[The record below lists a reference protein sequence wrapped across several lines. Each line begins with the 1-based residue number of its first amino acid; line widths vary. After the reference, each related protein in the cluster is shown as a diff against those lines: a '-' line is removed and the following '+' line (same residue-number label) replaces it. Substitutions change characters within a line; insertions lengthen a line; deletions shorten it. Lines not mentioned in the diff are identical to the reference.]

1 MAVTKNLTRAIPYED
16 ANDKVVTWDLYYTY
30 ENDSEDDETYYKAV
44 FNKNINKAYTDKN
57 GDAQTNFTLQVK
69 GSFSKANLVALCPV
83 SAWDADFARQVDL
96 AITNPVVYPVADQSF
111 TIPS

>member
-30 ENDSEDDETYYKAV
+30 ENDSVGDATYYKAV
-44 FNKNINKAYTDKN
+44 FNKNIVQAYTDKN

-69 GSFSKANLVALCPV
+69 SSFSKANLVALCPV
-83 SAWDADFARQVDL
+83 SAWDTDFAKQVDL
-96 AITNPVVYPVADQSF
+96 AITNPVVYPVADKSF
-111 TIPS
+111 NIPS